1 VASLED
7 DKIKASGHCE
17 GEAHAATQARPSAA
31 MSANPILSCGRSQ
44 LIFTRDASI
53 S

>member
-17 GEAHAATQARPSAA
+17 GEAQIRFADMAAE
-31 MSANPILSCGRSQ
+31 GRAWVAGSSGRNQ
-44 LIFTRDASI
+44 LIFARDASI